1 MITGTFRPFPA
12 DDACAIQPEEHR
24 CPRWKRWSNKI
35 VRVVKGDEAAL
46 MKAAGN
52 NDVTTIRRILLD
64 LPSSSAVSPNFRHG
78 KKNRSPALKA
88 VTHGNVE
95 ALSVLLG
102 FGASAKDVMT
112 ISRWESEFRL
122 PIHGGFIFYHY
133 IDPVRYYTPQI
144 IKTLLEDHDADPNT
158 PYGFADLPGPQLSEM
173 TSLERLNMTSL
184 INWDP
189 DMTARLSLQFA
200 RDPRTDLNSA
210 VNFNR
215 VIFFPWVSSSK
226 LRLPAFP
233 TTSALINLLGQAFLF
248 KNTPLIEFLLNDDRV
263 NPGLPTGS
271 AENLIFIV
279 NRNLMDGYYFN
290 FLPAL
295 KAKLLSSREFFD
307 ALILTDHVRTKR
319 DFLNLFRLDPITRI
333 YKYMR
338 NPPGSDTRELNRR
351 ITDLYP
357 AFRSDSGGATNH

>member
-1 MITGTFRPFPA
+1 MITGTFQPFPA
-12 DDACAIQPEEHR
+12 DGAGALQPVEH
-24 CPRWKRWSNKI
+24 CSTRWKRWKNKM
-35 VRVVKGDEAAL
+35 VQFFKGNEAAL

-64 LPSSSAVSPNFRHG
+64 NPSSVPPNFRHG
-78 KKNRSPALKA
+78 KKNRPPALKA
-88 VTHGNVE
+88 AAHGNVE

-112 ISRWESEFRL
+112 ISWWENELPL

-158 PYGFADLPGPQLSEM
+158 PYGFADLPGPRLSEM

-189 DMTARLSLQFA
+189 DRTARLSLQFA

-210 VNFNR
+210 INFDR
-215 VIFFPWVSSSK
+215 VLFFPWVSSSK

-233 TTSALINLLGQAFLF
+233 TPSALINLLGQAFLF

-263 NPGLPTGS
+263 NPGLPIGS

-279 NRNLMDGYYFN
+279 NRNLMAGYHFN

-295 KAKLLSSREFFD
+295 KAKLLSSREFFN
-307 ALILTDHVRTKR
+307 ALMLTDHVTTKR

-333 YKYMR
+333 YKYGRISPGPNMR
-338 NPPGSDTRELNRR
+338 EVDRKIAE
-351 ITDLYP
+351 LYP
-357 AFRSDSGGATNH
+357 AFQSASGRATNH

>member
-12 DDACAIQPEEHR
+12 DDACAIQREEHR

-64 LPSSSAVSPNFRHG
+64 LPSSPAVSPNIRHG
-78 KKNRSPALKA
+78 KKNRTPAVKA
-88 VTHGNVE
+88 AANGNVE
-95 ALSVLLG
+95 ALSTLLS

-112 ISRWESEFRL
+112 ISRWESKLPL

-158 PYGFADLPGPQLSEM
+158 PFGIRDLLGQRCSEM

-189 DMTARLSLQFA
+189 DRTARLCLQFA
-200 RDPRTDLNSA
+200 RDQRTDLNSA
-210 VNFNR
+210 MNFDK
-215 VIFFPWVSSSK
+215 IILSPGVSILK
-226 LRLPAFP
+226 LRFPTFP
-233 TTSALINLLGQAFLF
+233 TTPALINLLGQAFLF
-248 KNTPLIEFLLNDDRV
+248 KNTPLIEFLLNDVRV
-263 NPGLPTGS
+263 NPGLPAGS

-279 NRNLMDGYYFN
+279 NRNLMDGYHFN

-295 KAKLLSSREFFD
+295 KAKLLSSREFFN
-307 ALILTDHVRTKR
+307 ALMLTDHVRTKR
-319 DFLNLFRLDPITRI
+319 DFLNLFGLDPITRI

-338 NPPGSDTRELNRR
+338 TPPGSDTHELNRR

-357 AFRSDSGGATNH
+357 AFRSDSGRATNH

>member
-1 MITGTFRPFPA
+1 MITGTFQPFPA
-12 DDACAIQPEEHR
+12 DGACALQPVEH
-24 CPRWKRWSNKI
+24 CSSRWKRWKNKM
-35 VRVVKGDEAAL
+35 VQFFKGDEAAL

-64 LPSSSAVSPNFRHG
+64 NPSSVSPNFRHG

-95 ALSVLLG
+95 ALGVLLS

-112 ISRWESEFRL
+112 ISRWESELPL

-133 IDPVRYYTPQI
+133 IDPVLYYTPQI

-158 PYGFADLPGPQLSEM
+158 PYGFADLPGPQYSEV

-189 DMTARLSLQFA
+189 DRTASLSLQFA
-200 RDPRTDLNSA
+200 RNPRTDLNCA
-210 VNFNR
+210 INFNW
-215 VIFFPWVSSSK
+215 VVFFPWVSSSN

-233 TTSALINLLGQAFLF
+233 TTSDLINLLGQAFLF
-248 KNTPLIEFLLNDDRV
+248 KNTPLIDFLLNDDRV
-263 NPGLPTGS
+263 NPGLPSGS

-279 NRNLMDGYYFN
+279 NRNLMEGYHFN

-295 KAKLLSSREFFD
+295 KAKLLSSREFFN
-307 ALILTDHVRTKR
+307 ALMLTDHVTTKR
-319 DFLNLFRLDPITRI
+319 DFLNLFKLDPITRI
-333 YKYMR
+333 YKYSRISSGPDMR
-338 NPPGSDTRELNRR
+338 EVDSM
-351 ITDLYP
+351 IADLYP
-357 AFRSDSGGATNH
+357 AFQSASGRATNH